1 MKIRIVTCGL
11 VLCASLLTACGQDDG
26 NSTGQF
32 EGESMSAGADNANP
46 PMDMYYVM
54 DPQAQ
59 MPVFAIRGPVG
70 WSLESDVQWNLN
82 NNVVPVTIGS
92 ALTDPAETRRLQFF
106 PDLTCYWLTG
116 DAALNKP
123 GQWSMGMLNI
133 APMEP
138 RQALAEA
145 VTQIY
150 QAGIPDLQIIGVRE
164 VPGLPAALGQAG
176 PNVTGVGLR
185 AAFSWEG
192 KRMEEEIYALYTI
205 GSATMRGEAGVTTQ
219 TTWGLTGVHGFI
231 TEEGLLESNR
241 SMFTYMVRSGTPN
254 PAWVDLHI
262 GIRQQLDAQF
272 QQGLIDNR
280 RAREA
285 IMAQSRALAAENDAF
300 RANIM
305 QRHRAAMDTSA
316 HKSFIAGIHSGGS
329 ASSSGG
335 MSSQEKY
342 IDAIHDQET
351 FYDDSTVT
359 GRSQHGYADQHWSDG
374 WGNIFSQTTPISIRI
389 SVLQYS
395 GSSYNVLSNCSEGY
409 CRRRLPF
416 RLTGALSHKPFCRPP
431 MRLQ

>member
-1 MKIRIVTCGL
+1 MTTRYRHYL
-11 VLCASLLTACGQDDG
+11 FVLLASLLVACGQSEEG
-26 NSTGQF
+26 ASGSAENAGEPGGTG
-32 EGESMSAGADNANP
+32 SATP
-46 PMDMYYVM
+46 PMDLYYVM

-59 MPVFAIRGPVG
+59 MPVYAIRGPVD
-70 WSLESDVQWNLN
+70 WTLESDVQWNLN
-82 NNVVPVTIGS
+82 NNVVPVTIGA
-92 ALTDPAETRRLQFF
+92 ALTDPQQSRRLQFF

-116 DAALNKP
+116 DAALNNP
-123 GQWSMGMLNI
+123 GQWSMGMLNL

-138 RQALAEA
+138 KQALAEA
-145 VTQIY
+145 VSQIY
-150 QAGIPDLQIIGVRE
+150 QASIPGLQILGVRE

-231 TEEGLLESNR
+231 TEEGLLEANR

-254 PAWVDLHI
+254 PAWVDLHV

-285 IMAQSRALAAENDAF
+285 IMAQSRALAAQNEAF

-305 QRHRAAMDTSA
+305 QQHRAAMDTSA
-316 HKSFIAGIHSGGS
+316 HKSFVAGIHSGGGS
-329 ASSSGG
+329 SSSGG

-342 IDAIHDQET
+342 IDAIHDRET
-351 FYDDSTVT
+351 FHDSSTVT
-359 GRSQHGYADQHWSDG
+359 GTSQHGYADHHWSDG
-374 WGNIFSQTTPISIRI
+374 WGNYIHTDNPNIDPNIGATVQWEE
-389 SVLQYS
+389 LQR
-395 GSSYNVLSNCSEGY
+395 VD
-409 CRRRLPF
+409 
-416 RLTGALSHKPFCRPP
+416 
-431 MRLQ
+431 